1 MEHKAPL
8 VGRAARVAGLQPDRL
23 TVRDLASEIEWAKVS
38 LVSPDDYVRVAAD
51 AGRPAPA
58 GVERRQVV
66 DVMRAYE
73 EAKTES
79 VVLDFEDILLLLADI
94 IGRHGEVGEQIRRQ
108 YRHFVV
114 DEYQDVSPLQQ
125 FLLEQWM
132 GDRNELCV
140 VGDPAQTIYSF
151 AGASPQHLL
160 GFTRTHPN
168 ATVVRLVRDYRSTP
182 QVVNLANGLM
192 AQRGA
197 AGMGVELVSQRP
209 SGPDPAYLTYEDD
222 AAEAAGVAERIS
234 RLVAAGTSAS
244 EIAVLYRMN
253 TQSEAIEE
261 ALSSRGIGYLVR
273 GGQRF
278 FDREEV
284 RKAMVLLRGAAV
296 APSDE
301 PLGSQVRSALAD
313 AGWTEEPPA
322 ARGAVRERWDSLQ
335 SLVQARRRRRRRCRG
350 RCHHARVRRA
360 HGGEGPGTARARRRR
375 RDADHHARG
384 QGPRVGC
391 GLHHRLLGGP
401 PAGQDGG
408 DARSRRGGTPPALRG
423 DHPCARAPPPRLA
436 RARKEGG
443 RATRKRTRF
452 LDRWWPDATRPRP
465 RRATTT
471 DSLRDLDADQLRLYE
486 ALKAWRLA
494 IAQRDAKPAFTVFVD
509 STLVEIAQ
517 RRPGT
522 RGSSRRC
529 AEWAPPNSRRTA
541 SKCWTWS
548 PRPERHPSV
557 PAPSWP
563 AGSLGRLDIADRT
576 RGAASAGG
584 VRGHIGP
591 GDFADERHPP
601 RHASG
606 HPGGDARVCGE
617 HRRDGEGSIGH
628 QRSPRRALGGE
639 PGVIGIGIDL
649 GEVGAGATGALTRHH
664 QGADGEPRIVGGDH
678 QMRAVARHEPVG
690 DRRSDAD
697 PDEHV
702 EVRRGVGAE
711 RDGAWRDALQLPE
724 RARQR
729 GSGSLAGLIAGE
741 SRAAAQA
748 NDRRHDGGAERTR
761 IVHPH
766 PDGGRRR
773 VCDKRT
779 VLREALPDERVP
791 ADVSGGWGHTRFE
804 GLDKRDL
811 LRVEVTKHQWR
822 SQPDLQAAVGS
833 HQHRYRG
840 SKSHGPRLASW
851 AARSALST
859 ARDRRAET
867 TTAGRP

>member
-1 MEHKAPL
+1 MSAPPDTMSAMSADQILEALDPEQRQVATALHGPVCVLAGAGTGKTRAITHRIAYGVRVNAYNPQSVLAVTFTARAAGEMRQRLRALGAPGVQARTFHAAALRQLSYFWPQVVGGQIPGLVEHKAPL

-253 TQSEAIEE
+253 TQSEALEE

-335 SLVQARRRRRRRCRG
+335 SLVQLADDVDEDAGGGATMREFVEHMVERAQAQHAPAVDGVTLTTMHAAKGLEWDAVFIIGCSEGLLPVKMAETPEAVEEERRLLYVG
-350 RCHHARVRRA
+350 I
-360 HGGEGPGTARARRRR
+360 TRARE
-375 RDADHHARG
+375 H
-384 QGPRVGC
+384 
-391 GLHHRLLGGP
+391 LHL
-401 PAGQDGG
+401 
-408 DARSRRGGTPPALRG
+408 SF
-423 DHPCARAPPPRLA
+423 A

-522 RGSSRRC
+522 RGEL
-529 AEWAPPNSRRTA
+529 AQ
-541 SKCWTWS
+541 
-548 PRPERHPSV
+548 V
-557 PAPSWP
+557 
-563 AGSLGRLDIADRT
+563 
-576 RGAASAGG
+576 
-584 VRGHIGP
+584 
-591 GDFADERHPP
+591 
-601 RHASG
+601 
-606 HPGGDARVCGE
+606 
-617 HRRDGEGSIGH
+617 
-628 QRSPRRALGGE
+628 
-639 PGVIGIGIDL
+639 
-649 GEVGAGATGALTRHH
+649 
-664 QGADGEPRIVGGDH
+664 
-678 QMRAVARHEPVG
+678 
-690 DRRSDAD
+690 
-697 PDEHV
+697 
-702 EVRRGVGAE
+702 RGVGASKLE
-711 RDGAWRDALQLPE
+711 AYGQ
-724 RARQR
+724 Q
-729 GSGSLAGLIAGE
+729 
-741 SRAAAQA
+741 
-748 NDRRHDGGAERTR
+748 
-761 IVHPH
+761 
-766 PDGGRRR
+766 
-773 VCDKRT
+773 
-779 VLREALPDERVP
+779 VL
-791 ADVSGGWGHTRFE
+791 DV
-804 GLDKRDL
+804 
-811 LRVEVTKHQWR
+811 V
-822 SQPDLQAAVGS
+822 
-833 HQHRYRG
+833 
-840 SKSHGPRLASW
+840 
-851 AARSALST
+851 
-859 ARDRRAET
+859 AET
-867 TTAGRP
+867 